1 MTSKEFVL
9 WLQGFTQGVHE
20 YNITP
25 KQWDALKDTLAK
37 VNDEPTLTFPIN
49 TPNTAPNTQSFP
61 TWQEPHLVNVPNK
74 SISPNNPFTVN
85 GNPVS
90 FGTTTIGTITTTPGG
105 GSITYATPQFRTFTT
120 SGTASGYPS
129 GSVWNYTLTQTEPTP
144 PTSGK
149 QLLTENQD

>member
-25 KQWDALKDTLAK
+25 KQWDALKDTLATVK
-37 VNDEPTLTFPIN
+37 DEPTLTFPIN
-49 TPNTAPNTQSFP
+49 TPNTAP
-61 TWQEPHLVNVPNK
+61 HLLNLPNLA
-74 SISPNNPFTVN
+74 PNNPFTVN

-90 FGTTTIGTITTTPGG
+90 FGTTTGDS
-105 GSITYATPQFRTFTT
+105 SITYATPQFVTFTT
-120 SGTASGYPS
+120 TGTASGYPS

-149 QLLTENQD
+149 QLLTENHD

>member
-20 YNITP
+20 HNITP

-37 VNDEPTLTFPIN
+37 VKDEPTLTFPIN
-49 TPNTAPNTQSFP
+49 TPNTAPHFLN
-61 TWQEPHLVNVPNK
+61 LPNLA
-74 SISPNNPFTVN
+74 PNNPFTVN

-105 GSITYATPQFRTFTT
+105 GSITYATPQFVTFTT
-120 SGTASGYPS
+120 TETAAGYPS
-129 GSVWNYTLTQTEPTP
+129 GSAWHYTND
-144 PTSGK
+144 K
-149 QLLTENQD
+149 K

>member
-25 KQWDALKDTLAK
+25 KQWDALKDTLAT

-49 TPNTAPNTQSFP
+49 TPNTAPNTHSFP
-61 TWQEPHLVNVPNK
+61 TWQHPHYVD
-74 SISPNNPFTVN
+74 PNNPYTIN
-85 GNPVS
+85 CNTGS
-90 FGTTTIGTITTTPGG
+90 FGTTSIGTITTTPGQS
-105 GSITYATPQFRTFTT
+105 SITYATPQFVTFTT

-129 GSVWNYTLTQTEPTP
+129 GSAWHYTNNTYNP
-144 PTSGK
+144 PYTTGNEADYITK
-149 QLLTENQD
+149 ETHNED

>member
-9 WLQGFTQGVHE
+9 WLQGFTKGVHE

-25 KQWDALKDTLAK
+25 KQWDALKDTLATVK
-37 VNDEPTLTFPIN
+37 DEPTLTIPIN
-49 TPNTAPNTQSFP
+49 TPTTEAPNAQSFP
-61 TWQEPHLVNVPNK
+61 TWQYPHYVDP
-74 SISPNNPFTVN
+74 SNPYTIN
-85 GNPVS
+85 CNTGS
-90 FGTTTIGTITTTPGG
+90 FGTTSIGTITTTPGG
-105 GSITYATPQFRTFTT
+105 GSITYATPQFVTFTT

-149 QLLTENQD
+149 QLLTENHD

>member
-20 YNITP
+20 QNITP

-61 TWQEPHLVNVPNK
+61 TWQHPHLVNVPNLG
-74 SISPNNPFTVN
+74 PNNPFTVN

-149 QLLTENQD
+149 QLLTENHD

>member
-25 KQWDALKDTLAK
+25 KQWDALKDVLSK

-49 TPNTAPNTQSFP
+49 TPNTAPSTQSFP
-61 TWQEPHLVNVPNK
+61 TWQHPHLVNVPNLG
-74 SISPNNPFTVN
+74 PNNPFTVN

-105 GSITYATPQFRTFTT
+105 GSITFNPSTSTT
-120 SGTASGYPS
+120 YGYPS
-129 GSVWNYTLTQTEPTP
+129 GSSWHYTLTQTEPTP
-144 PTSGK
+144 PTSEK

>member
-49 TPNTAPNTQSFP
+49 TPNTAPNTPTFP
-61 TWQEPHLVNVPNK
+61 TWQHPQ
-74 SISPNNPFTVN
+74 
-85 GNPVS
+85 
-90 FGTTTIGTITTTPGG
+90 IGR
-105 GSITYATPQFRTFTT
+105 AH
-120 SGTASGYPS
+120 
-129 GSVWNYTLTQTEPTP
+129 V
-144 PTSGK
+144 
-149 QLLTENQD
+149 

>member
-37 VNDEPTLTFPIN
+37 VNDEPTLTLPIHTPTTQPFPK
-49 TPNTAPNTQSFP
+49 
-61 TWQEPHLVNVPNK
+61 WQEPHLVNVPNK

-90 FGTTTIGTITTTPGG
+90 FETTTIGTITTTPGQS
-105 GSITYATPQFRTFTT
+105 SITYATPQFVTFTT

-129 GSVWNYTLTQTEPTP
+129 GSSWSYTN
-144 PTSGK
+144 G
-149 QLLTENQD
+149 

>member
-20 YNITP
+20 HNITP

-49 TPNTAPNTQSFP
+49 TPNTAPHLLNLP
-61 TWQEPHLVNVPNK
+61 NLNPH
-74 SISPNNPFTVN
+74 NPFTVN

-90 FGTTTIGTITTTPGG
+90 FGTTIGIITTTPGG
-105 GSITYATPQFRTFTT
+105 GSITYATPQFVT
-120 SGTASGYPS
+120 STATGYPS
-129 GSVWNYTLTQTEPTP
+129 GTTVNY
-144 PTSGK
+144 TSGK
-149 QLLTENQD
+149 KD

>member
-49 TPNTAPNTQSFP
+49 TPNTAP
-61 TWQEPHLVNVPNK
+61 HLLNLPNLG
-74 SISPNNPFTVN
+74 PNNPFTVN

-90 FGTTTIGTITTTPGG
+90 FGTTTTPGTTG
-105 GSITYATPQFRTFTT
+105 FITVTNPNLVSFSSGSSTSITY
-120 SGTASGYPS
+120 GYPS
-129 GSVWNYTLTQTEPTP
+129 GSAWHYTFTQTETTP
-144 PTSGK
+144 PTSEK

>member
-20 YNITP
+20 HNITP

-61 TWQEPHLVNVPNK
+61 TWQHPHLVNVPNLG
-74 SISPNNPFTVN
+74 PNNPFNVN

-90 FGTTTIGTITTTPGG
+90 FGTTTTPGTTG
-105 GSITYATPQFRTFTT
+105 FITLTNPNLVSFSSGSST
-120 SGTASGYPS
+120 STAYGYPS
-129 GSVWNYTLTQTEPTP
+129 GSVWHYTLTQTEPTP

-149 QLLTENQD
+149 QLLTENHD

>member
-20 YNITP
+20 HNITP

-37 VNDEPTLTFPIN
+37 VNDEPTLTFPNN

-61 TWQEPHLVNVPNK
+61 TWQHPHFLNLPNLN
-74 SISPNNPFTVN
+74 PNNPFTVN

-105 GSITYATPQFRTFTT
+105 GSITYATPQFVTFTT
-120 SGTASGYPS
+120 TGTAAGYPS

-149 QLLTENQD
+149 QLLTENHD

>member
-20 YNITP
+20 HNITP

-61 TWQEPHLVNVPNK
+61 TWQHPHFLNLPNLN
-74 SISPNNPFTVN
+74 PNNPFTVN

-90 FGTTTIGTITTTPGG
+90 FGTTTGDYHQTGDS
-105 GSITYATPQFRTFTT
+105 SITYATPQFVTFTT

-129 GSVWNYTLTQTEPTP
+129 GSSWSYTN
-144 PTSGK
+144 G
-149 QLLTENQD
+149 

>member
-61 TWQEPHLVNVPNK
+61 TWQHPHLVNVPNLG
-74 SISPNNPFTVN
+74 PNNPFTVN

-105 GSITYATPQFRTFTT
+105 GSITYATPQFVTLTT

-149 QLLTENQD
+149 QLLTENHD

>member
-37 VNDEPTLTFPIN
+37 VNDEPRLTFPIN
-49 TPNTAPNTQSFP
+49 TPNTAPHLLNLP
-61 TWQEPHLVNVPNK
+61 NLNPH
-74 SISPNNPFTVN
+74 NPFTVN

-105 GSITYATPQFRTFTT
+105 GSITYATPQFVTFTT
-120 SGTASGYPS
+120 TETADGYPS
-129 GSVWNYTLTQTEPTP
+129 GSVWNYTND
-144 PTSGK
+144 K
-149 QLLTENQD
+149 K

>member
-20 YNITP
+20 HNITP

-49 TPNTAPNTQSFP
+49 TPNTAPNTPTFP
-61 TWQEPHLVNVPNK
+61 TWQHPHYVD
-74 SISPNNPFTVN
+74 PNNPYTIN
-85 GNPVS
+85 CNTGS
-90 FGTTTIGTITTTPGG
+90 FGTTSIGTITTTPGG

-129 GSVWNYTLTQTEPTP
+129 GSTIYYTTTH
-144 PTSGK
+144 
-149 QLLTENQD
+149 NHD

>member
-25 KQWDALKDTLAK
+25 KQWDALKDTLATVK
-37 VNDEPTLTFPIN
+37 DEPTLTFPIN

-61 TWQEPHLVNVPNK
+61 TWQHPHFLNLPNLN
-74 SISPNNPFTVN
+74 PNNPFTVN

-90 FGTTTIGTITTTPGG
+90 TPGDS
-105 GSITYATPQFRTFTT
+105 SITYATPQFVTFTT
-120 SGTASGYPS
+120 TGTAAGYPS

-149 QLLTENQD
+149 QLLTENHD

>member
-20 YNITP
+20 HNITP

-49 TPNTAPNTQSFP
+49 TPNTAPNAHSFP
-61 TWQEPHLVNVPNK
+61 TWQHPHLVNVPNLN
-74 SISPNNPFTVN
+74 PHNPFTVN

-90 FGTTTIGTITTTPGG
+90 FGTTTIGTITTTPGQS
-105 GSITYATPQFRTFTT
+105 SITYATPQFVT
-120 SGTASGYPS
+120 STAYGYPS
-129 GSVWNYTLTQTEPTP
+129 GSSINYTHNP
-144 PTSGK
+144 PYTTGGEDEIIKSHN
-149 QLLTENQD
+149 ED

>member
-20 YNITP
+20 HNITP

-49 TPNTAPNTQSFP
+49 TPTTQPFP
-61 TWQEPHLVNVPNK
+61 KWQEPHLVNVPNLL
-74 SISPNNPFTVN
+74 SPNNPFTVN

-90 FGTTTIGTITTTPGG
+90 FGTTTIGTITTTPGQS
-105 GSITYATPQFRTFTT
+105 SITYATPQFVTFTT

-129 GSVWNYTLTQTEPTP
+129 GSSWRYTN
-144 PTSGK
+144 G
-149 QLLTENQD
+149 

>member
-20 YNITP
+20 HNITP
-25 KQWDALKDTLAK
+25 KQWDALKDVLSK
-37 VNDEPTLTFPIN
+37 VNDEPTLSFPFGV
-49 TPNTAPNTQSFP
+49 PNTGTIPVLPFIQPYATDPFNPYTINCNT
-61 TWQEPHLVNVPNK
+61 
-74 SISPNNPFTVN
+74 
-85 GNPVS
+85 GS
-90 FGTTTIGTITTTPGG
+90 FGTTSIGTITTTPGG

-120 SGTASGYPS
+120 SGTAAGYPS